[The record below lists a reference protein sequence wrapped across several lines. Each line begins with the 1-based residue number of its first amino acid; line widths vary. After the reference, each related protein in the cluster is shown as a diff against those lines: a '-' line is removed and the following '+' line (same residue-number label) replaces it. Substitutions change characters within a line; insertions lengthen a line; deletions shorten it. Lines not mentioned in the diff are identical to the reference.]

1 VTVYIQNGLAV
12 QDQLLLKQDMLH
24 VKEVQRTQYERQC
37 HTLIDETE
45 HWKAQCL
52 QTKQDYTGM
61 SKALAVLSMLFYTHS
76 QRVTGCMLRRIH
88 AASAR

>member
-1 VTVYIQNGLAV
+1 MTVCIQNKAAV

-24 VKEVQRTQYERQC
+24 VKEVQRAQYERQC
-37 HTLIDETE
+37 QTLIGETE

-61 SKALAVLSMLFYTHS
+61 SEALAVLIMRSNIHS
-76 QRVTGCMLRRIH
+76 QKVTGCIFWRIH